1 VDTADGSATQFQA
14 YRGHLRAVAYRMLG
28 SLSEADD
35 AVQETWLRLN
45 RSGAEVENL
54 RAWLTTVVSR
64 VCLDML
70 RARVNRHEE
79 PLDAHVPD
87 PVVTAAGD
95 DPEEQAVLAD
105 SVGLALLV
113 VLDTLSPAERLA
125 FVLHDIFAVP
135 FERIGPIL
143 DRSPAAAKQL
153 ASRARRRL
161 SDVGS
166 AEAETDPAR
175 QREVLG
181 AFLAASRDGDFAGL
195 LAVLDPDVVLR
206 ADAGVGGPFGPSR
219 LLRGAQEVASQAMS
233 YAPMAR
239 FAQPVL
245 VNGTPGHL
253 IARDGRPL
261 VVIGVTT
268 RNGKITEIDIL
279 ADPDRLSRLGLEDLI
294 A

>member
-1 VDTADGSATQFQA
+1 MDTADGSTAQFQA
-14 YRGHLRAVAYRMLG
+14 QRAHLRAVAYRMLG

-70 RARVNRHEE
+70 RARVTRHEE

-87 PVVTAAGD
+87 PVVTADGD
-95 DPEEQAVLAD
+95 GPEQQALLAD

-113 VLDTLSPAERLA
+113 VLDTLSPSERLA

-161 SDVGS
+161 SEVGS
-166 AEAETDPAR
+166 AAEAETDPAR
-175 QREVLG
+175 QREVLN
-181 AFLAASRDGDFAGL
+181 AFLAASREGDFAGL

-206 ADAGVGGPFGPSR
+206 ADAGSARWDP
-219 LLRGAQEVASQAMS
+219 RGCCA
-233 YAPMAR
+233 AR
-239 FAQPVL
+239 RKWP
-245 VNGTPGHL
+245 P
-253 IARDGRPL
+253 RP
-261 VVIGVTT
+261 
-268 RNGKITEIDIL
+268 
-279 ADPDRLSRLGLEDLI
+279 
-294 A
+294 